1 MGRSDAAGAQGSKL
15 RTLLVTLVGVGPG
28 HPQFL
33 TLRAVDAIG
42 QADAVRYPEGCDPAI
57 IGHARPGAD
66 VDRLRELD
74 EVLRLARAGKRVAVL
89 FWGDPYTFS
98 DGAFLADALERARI
112 EFEVVPGLLL
122 ETSAPALSGIPLTLE
137 GRSASVAIGSPGTG
151 DTAVV
156 RLPSGWWEAGVAS
169 LLRHGRPEDAPAAL
183 LVGAG
188 AQGQRRIVAPLG
200 KLVEA
205 AQKEGVTG
213 DVLLVVGPGVELAD
227 RLDTLAR
234 RPLHGVRVLVTRA
247 RHQAGGFARELA
259 ELGAAVVEIP
269 TIEIRPLR
277 DGSLARRAIE
287 RLPETR
293 LVVFASA
300 NAVDIFFQLLLESER
315 DARAL
320 HRSHVCAIGP
330 ETARCLQSHGL
341 RPDLVAGEYT
351 AEGLA
356 EALQGWD
363 LAGAR
368 VLIPRAEVAR
378 DALPQLL
385 AKRGAEVEFLG
396 VYRTL
401 CPEGTS
407 TALEKLLAGEWVD
420 VITFTSSSTVTNFAR
435 SLPEDRLTA
444 ALEGARVACMGP
456 VTADTARRLGMRVDI
471 IAREYTTRG
480 LAQAI
485 VEAHQHQ

>member
-1 MGRSDAAGAQGSKL
+1 
-15 RTLLVTLVGVGPG
+15 
-28 HPQFL
+28 L
-33 TLRAVDAIG
+33 TLRAAQAIG
-42 QADAVRYPEGCDPAI
+42 EADAVRYPDGCDPAI
-57 IGHARPGAD
+57 LNHARPGAD
-66 VDRLRELD
+66 VDRLREPD
-74 EVLRLARAGKRVAVL
+74 EVLRLARQEKRVAVL
-89 FWGDPYTFS
+89 FWGDPYAFS

-122 ETSAPALSGIPLTLE
+122 ETAAPALSGIPLTLE
-137 GRSASVAIGSPGTG
+137 GRGASVAIGAPGQG
-151 DTAVV
+151 DTAVL

-169 LLRHGRPEDAPAAL
+169 LLRHGRAAEAPAAL
-183 LVGAG
+183 LTGAG
-188 AQGQRRIVAPLG
+188 AQGQRRTVAPLG
-200 KLVEA
+200 KLIEA
-205 AQKEGVTG
+205 AQHEGLSG
-213 DVLLVVGPGVELAD
+213 DALLVVGPGVELAD

-247 RHQAGGFARELA
+247 RHQAQAFARELS
-259 ELGAAVVEIP
+259 ELGASVIEIP

-277 DGSLARRAIE
+277 DGSQAERAIE

-293 LVVFASA
+293 LIVFASA
-300 NAVDIFFQLLLESER
+300 NAVDIFFQLLLEAGR

-320 HRSHVCAIGP
+320 HRSKVCAIGP

-341 RPDLVAGEYT
+341 QPDLVAGEYT

-356 EALQGWD
+356 EALGGWD
-363 LAGAR
+363 LGGAR
-368 VLIPRAEVAR
+368 VLIPRAQVAR

-396 VYRTL
+396 VYQTV
-401 CPEGTS
+401 CPDGTS
-407 TALEKLLAGEWVD
+407 EALEHLLAREWVD

-435 SLPEDRLTA
+435 SLPAERLKA
-444 ALEGARVACMGP
+444 ALEGARIACIGP

-485 VEAHQHQ
+485 VEAVQHR